1 MNSLLRAVLWLLL
14 IATACLNVI
23 AAEVVRY
30 SYDDA
35 GRLIG
40 AYHPGGNTIQ
50 YVYDGAGNLVR
61 QIRTT
66 FTDADSDGMDDSWET
81 AHFGDTSRNGTG
93 DFDND
98 GVTDLA
104 EFMAGTIPTDDT
116 SLLAVTQTSASS
128 GVSFTIQWASVPGK
142 SYRVQY
148 NDGLDPAGW
157 KNLGGDITA
166 TGATTSR
173 TDTSVSGSSKRFYRI
188 VALF

>member
-1 MNSLLRAVLWLLL
+1 MRCFLSVTILLVL
-14 IATACLNVI
+14 ACSNLVTGDT
-23 AAEVVRY
+23 VRY

-40 AYHPGGNTIQ
+40 EYHPGGRNIQ

-66 FTDADSDGMDDSWET
+66 FTDSDSDGMDDSWES
-81 AHFGDTSRNGTG
+81 AYFGDTSRDGAG

-104 EFMAGTIPTDDT
+104 EFMAGTLPNDAN
-116 SLLAVTQTSASS
+116 SKLAVTQTILAT

-148 NDGLDPAGW
+148 NDSLDPQGW
-157 KNLGGDITA
+157 KNLGGDVTA
-166 TGATTSR
+166 SGSTASR
-173 TDTSVSGSSKRFYRI
+173 TDTTVVGTAKRFYRI